1 MAAQIRRARY
11 NEYASLSKNYLL
23 GLSGM
28 GIYDA
33 MKLCK
38 ADVST
43 VCLFAAFMGAFLL
56 ASGTKGK
63 KFCMPKARLM
73 IHQPLGTAGG
83 KETKMGI
90 RIRKMA
96 YHKIKLYKILSRIT
110 GKLRSMG

>member
-83 KETKMGI
+83 KKVRCISDLELGYSRRGNQNGHSHKKNGI
-90 RIRKMA
+90 
-96 YHKIKLYKILSRIT
+96 SQD
-110 GKLRSMG
+110 